1 MENIDRIVY
10 LLCQLCLEKLS
21 DEEGIELS
29 EWINSSPDNLKLF
42 EKIRSKRELSL
53 MLSHFE
59 SVYEGD
65 REGSIIR
72 MQQKI
77 SQKLETFHIPREN
90 LIHRF
95 FLKNWKYAL
104 AIAST
109 LLVVLL
115 WRFDNH
121 GIIERQNVEFRN
133 QTLLNPGGNKATLVL
148 NGKTSINLDETKKS
162 IKFDTK
168 SIQYEDGISLSN
180 FNQDNKQS
188 STYTLFTPISG
199 QYQLQLPD
207 GSIAWLNSSSKI
219 EFPEKFS
226 TTERVVEV
234 DGEVYFS
241 IKKVW
246 NASGTLIPFKV
257 KNKGQLV
264 EVLGTEFL
272 ISSYTDTDFLYT
284 TLIHGSVKVSIEGA
298 SGEYNELTLRK
309 PGEQAN
315 IKGGVISKDV
325 VNLDPLIGWKNNL
338 FYFDNTSLK
347 LGLNQ
352 LARWYDFEIVYKGK
366 IPDISLYG
374 EFSRSLPLQKILDIL
389 KESQLDFTLVRR
401 GDKNILIVKSN

>member
-1 MENIDRIVY
+1 
-10 LLCQLCLEKLS
+10 
-21 DEEGIELS
+21 
-29 EWINSSPDNLKLF
+29 
-42 EKIRSKRELSL
+42 
-53 MLSHFE
+53 
-59 SVYEGD
+59 
-65 REGSIIR
+65 
-72 MQQKI
+72 
-77 SQKLETFHIPREN
+77 
-90 LIHRF
+90 
-95 FLKNWKYAL
+95 
-104 AIAST
+104 
-109 LLVVLL
+109 
-115 WRFDNH
+115 NH

-148 NGKTSINLDETKKS
+148 NGKTSINLDETKKP

-246 NASGTLIPFKV
+246 NASGTLIHFKA
-257 KNKGQLV
+257 KNKGQTV

>member
-10 LLCQLCLEKLS
+10 LLCQLSLEKLS

-272 ISSYTDTDFLYT
+272 ISSY
-284 TLIHGSVKVSIEGA
+284 
-298 SGEYNELTLRK
+298 
-309 PGEQAN
+309 
-315 IKGGVISKDV
+315 
-325 VNLDPLIGWKNNL
+325 
-338 FYFDNTSLK
+338 
-347 LGLNQ
+347 
-352 LARWYDFEIVYKGK
+352 
-366 IPDISLYG
+366 
-374 EFSRSLPLQKILDIL
+374 
-389 KESQLDFTLVRR
+389 
-401 GDKNILIVKSN
+401 